1 MKKSKNKKLEI
12 KNLAIFGGQKSIIF
26 KQPHWKWPPQS
37 SGKNKAINNYYKN
50 EKYNR
55 YGYPQIVEDFE
66 KAFAKFH
73 NSKYSLT
80 TNSGTS
86 SLHAAF
92 FAVGIREYDE
102 VLVPALTFHATASPL
117 KQLKAIPIVCDIE
130 EDTGNIDPVSIE
142 SKITSKTKAIVITH
156 LCGHPCDMKK
166 ILKIKKKYNLALI
179 EDCSHA
185 HGSKYNNKL
194 VGTFGDI
201 ACFSLGNQKMLPS
214 GEGGILITNKKSFFQ
229 KALLISD
236 FSQRVNTQ
244 ITQKELKKFL
254 VTGFGFKH
262 RIHPVSAAIANFELK
277 NLKKYINKR
286 NKILNQF
293 SKKISDI
300 KGISPPITR
309 NKCHRGAYFGYRP
322 FVQLDT
328 LNNIHLD
335 DLIEILQAEGMEVR
349 RASHQ
354 PLHLLH
360 LFKSTKNLEKI
371 QKIKSKNS
379 VLYYKGDLPKA
390 EKFYDSTIS
399 IPTFTFEDKKLIE
412 SYIKCF
418 SKVFSILRSNKINL
432 NKL

>member
-1 MKKSKNKKLEI
+1 MDKSKNKKSNI
-12 KNLAIFGGQKSIIF
+12 NNLAIFGGNKSINYN
-26 KQPHWKWPPQS
+26 QPHWKWPPKS
-37 SGKNKAINNYYKN
+37 SGKMKAINNYYKN

-73 NSKYSLT
+73 KSKYSLT

-92 FAVGIREYDE
+92 FAVGISQDDE

-117 KQLKAIPIVCDIE
+117 KQLKATPIVCDIE
-130 EDTGNIDPVSIE
+130 NDTGNIDPESIE

-156 LCGHPCDMKK
+156 LCGHPCDMDK
-166 ILKIKKKYNLALI
+166 ILKIKKKYKLALI

-185 HGSKYNNKL
+185 HGSKYHKKL
-194 VGTFGDI
+194 VGTFGEVS
-201 ACFSLGNQKMLPS
+201 CFSLGNQKMLPS
-214 GEGGILITNKKSFFQ
+214 GEGGILITNNKKFFQ

-244 ITQKELKKFL
+244 ITDNELKKFL
-254 VTGFGFKH
+254 ITGFGFKH
-262 RIHPVSAAIANFELK
+262 RIHPVSAAVANYELK
-277 NLKKYINKR
+277 NLKKYIDKR
-286 NKILNQF
+286 NKVLNNF
-293 SKKISDI
+293 SKKITLI
-300 KGISPPITR
+300 NGISPPVTR
-309 NKCHRGAYFGYRP
+309 KNCHRGAYFGYRP
-322 FVQLDT
+322 FINLDD
-328 LNNIHLD
+328 LNNIELD
-335 DLIEILQAEGMEVR
+335 DLIKILQAEGMEVR

-360 LFKSTKNLEKI
+360 LFKSSKNLAKI
-371 QKIKSKNS
+371 NKVKSTNNKF
-379 VLYYKGDLPKA
+379 YQKGDLPKA

-399 IPTFTFEDKKLIE
+399 IPTFTFENKKLID

-418 SKVFSILRSNKINL
+418 TKVLNILRNNKIDF
-432 NKL
+432 KI